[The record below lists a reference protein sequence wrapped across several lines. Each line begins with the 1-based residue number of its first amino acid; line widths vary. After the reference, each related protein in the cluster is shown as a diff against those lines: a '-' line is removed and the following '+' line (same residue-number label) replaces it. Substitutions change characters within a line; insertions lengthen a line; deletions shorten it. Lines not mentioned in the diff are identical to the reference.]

1 MTQPGDA
8 LRVVV
13 ADDEALARHMLTTL
27 LAREPGVR
35 VVAECGNGP
44 ETIDAVRDHAP
55 DVLFLDVRMPG
66 ASGIEVL
73 ERLGPDAVRAVVLVT
88 AFDDYAV
95 AAFELHA
102 LDYVMKPVDPDRFR
116 TTMHRVRERLRQQRS
131 ASVTDEAI
139 RALAQAYGAASGG
152 QAGER
157 YLTRIVVRSTKSV
170 AVVDLADVDWIE
182 ADDDYLR
189 LHAGARA
196 HLVRGTLGA
205 LEAQLDPSEFV
216 RIHRSTIVRLS
227 RVKELVPQL
236 HGDYEVRLT
245 TGAQLRLS
253 RSYRERLGAALR
265 TEL

>member
-1 MTQPGDA
+1 MAPRADV

-13 ADDEALARHMLTTL
+13 ADDEALARRLLTTL
-27 LAREPGVR
+27 LAREPGVT
-35 VVAECGNGP
+35 VVAECANGP
-44 ETIDAVRDHAP
+44 ETIAAVREHAP

-95 AAFELHA
+95 AAFDHHA
-102 LDYVMKPVDPDRFR
+102 LDYVMKPVDADRFR
-116 TTMHRVRERLRQQRS
+116 TTMHRVRERLRVQRS
-131 ASVTDEAI
+131 ATLAEETL
-139 RALAQAYGAASGG
+139 RALAQAYEARSGAA
-152 QAGER
+152 QP
-157 YLTRIVVRSTKSV
+157 YLSRIVVRSTKSV

-189 LHAGARA
+189 LHSGART
-196 HLVRGTLGA
+196 HLVRGTLSA
-205 LEAQLDPSEFV
+205 LEAQLDPAEFV
-216 RIHRSTIVRLS
+216 RIHRSTIVRLG

-253 RSYRERLGAALR
+253 RSYRERLGAALG
-265 TEL
+265 TVL